1 MSEAIS
7 NDFWLNNNLR
17 VFLLL
22 CDLRNFSKV
31 ASVLGVT
38 QSSVS
43 KSIAKLENELGF
55 TLFLRD
61 TRPLTLTIEA
71 KVLQHQLQ
79 SITGDIAQT
88 FRLLQSENFIKPEL
102 HLGIVESL
110 AANFAPLIT
119 KTELSNF
126 SKLFFLSSTSNVL
139 LQRLLEK
146 KLDIIIVSDPFPS
159 MNFLSRRLLYEEPSI
174 LLIPRSMSERRSEP
188 WSWAALSRCG
198 LPMISYWQESGGGKL
213 NEYFFRTNKLEFPE
227 RLVVDTNAMMLSLI
241 AAGMGWTIGRPST
254 LLQCA
259 GFKDQIRFSKAPEPN
274 FSRRIYLIAR
284 KEENEKTL
292 DHLTEICRQ
301 ITATDL
307 IPSML
312 KLTPW
317 LQGQIRLLKESE

>member
-1 MSEAIS
+1 MSKALS

-22 CDLRNFSKV
+22 CNLRNFSKV

-126 SKLFFLSSTSNVL
+126 SKLFFSIIYFKCIATKTFREKTRCHHCERSLPVHEFSLKTLAVRRTFDFAYSPFNVRASL
-139 LQRLLEK
+139 RALE
-146 KLDIIIVSDPFPS
+146 LGS
-159 MNFLSRRLLYEEPSI
+159 
-174 LLIPRSMSERRSEP
+174 SEP
-188 WSWAALSRCG
+188 LWS
-198 LPMISYWQESGGGKL
+198 SYDQ
-213 NEYFFRTNKLEFPE
+213 
-227 RLVVDTNAMMLSLI
+227 
-241 AAGMGWTIGRPST
+241 
-254 LLQCA
+254 LL
-259 GFKDQIRFSKAPEPN
+259 
-274 FSRRIYLIAR
+274 AR
-284 KEENEKTL
+284 K
-292 DHLTEICRQ
+292 R
-301 ITATDL
+301 
-307 IPSML
+307 
-312 KLTPW
+312 
-317 LQGQIRLLKESE
+317 RR